1 MRRLPI
7 PAIRLTFDTI
17 DGPKVAE
24 GPAPFRLPISGFR
37 LLSNLK
43 MLGPIPILLS
53 LACLLAC
60 QPQAGDE
67 PETDNLLQYVDPF
80 IGTAEHGHVY
90 PGATVPFG
98 AVQLSPDNGTQG
110 WDWCAGYNYADNV
123 IVGFSHTH
131 LSGTGIGDLCD
142 LSMMP
147 AVSAVDFNT
156 QPEDPKTASYAARFQ
171 HEKEE
176 AEPGYYSVQLEN
188 GIRVELTAARHAG
201 VQRYTFP
208 EGAQKYVLLDLGF
221 AINWDA
227 PVETSIHLQE
237 KGKGATGYRYST
249 GWAKDQRVHF
259 ALDFS
264 APASSITLADST
276 ALLTET
282 AVKGKKLRALFLF
295 PPETTEL
302 TIKTGISS
310 AGEQGARA
318 SLATIADKNFDQ
330 VKAEAQESWQQELGK
345 VQAQTEDETLKKIF
359 YTALYHTC
367 LAPVVFSDPNG
378 GYKACDGN
386 IHQANGYTRYD
397 IFSLWDT
404 FRAANPLYTITQPD
418 KINDFIRSMLAHY
431 EEYGL
436 LPVWS
441 LLGNETNTMTGYH
454 AVPVIADAYL
464 KGYRDYDAELAF
476 EAMKASAMQDIR
488 GTNFYR
494 EYGYIPYDKDGQ
506 SVTKT
511 LEYAFD
517 DWCIAQMAQALGK
530 TEDYETFMQ
539 RAQSYRPLFDPS
551 TGFMRAKLSNGEWK
565 TPFDPQ
571 YSDHNFDVAEY
582 TEGNAWQHSWFVP
595 QDVKGLIELHGGNAP
610 FIAKLDSLFTV
621 SSEITGE
628 NASNDISG
636 LIGQYA
642 HGNEPSHHIAYLY
655 AYAGAHWKA
664 EERVRNIMET
674 QYNTQANGL
683 CGNEDCGQM
692 SAWYV
697 FSAMGFYPV
706 NPSSGIYVLGSP
718 LFEKV
723 SIPLG
728 DGKTFELTTKNH
740 GQPYIQ
746 SATLNGQ
753 PLERPY
759 FTHAELMDGAKLELV
774 MGAEPNKKLWE
785 GGM

>member
-1 MRRLPI
+1 MRLLPI
-7 PAIRLTFDTI
+7 TT
-17 DGPKVAE
+17 
-24 GPAPFRLPISGFR
+24 
-37 LLSNLK
+37 
-43 MLGPIPILLS
+43 ILLP
-53 LACLLAC
+53 LMVCLLAC
-60 QPQAGDE
+60 QPQTEEAAD
-67 PETDNLLQYVDPF
+67 DLLQYVDPF
-80 IGTAEHGHVY
+80 IGTADHGHVY
-90 PGATVPFG
+90 PGASVPFG

-142 LSMMP
+142 ISMMP
-147 AVSAVDFNT
+147 AIATVDFNT
-156 QPEDPKTASYAARFQ
+156 QPEDPKTAAYAARFQ
-171 HEKEE
+171 HANES
-176 AEPGYYSVQLEN
+176 AEPGYYSVQLDN
-188 GIRVELTAARHAG
+188 GVKVELTAASHAG

-208 EGAQKYVLLDLGF
+208 EGGQKFVLLDLGF

-227 PVETSIHLQE
+227 PVETSIHMQE
-237 KGKGATGYRYST
+237 KGKSFTGYRYST

-259 ALDFS
+259 AFDFS
-264 APASSITLADST
+264 VPATGITVADST
-276 ALLTET
+276 VLLTET
-282 AVKGKKLRALFLF
+282 TVRGKKLRMLFLF

-302 TIKTGISS
+302 IVKTGISS
-310 AGEQGARA
+310 ADEQGARA
-318 SLATIADKNFDQ
+318 ALATVADKDFDL
-330 VKAEAQESWQQELGK
+330 VKADAQESWQQELAK
-345 VQAQTEDETLKKIF
+345 VQVQTQDETLKKIF
-359 YTALYHTC
+359 YTALYRTC
-367 LAPVVFSDPNG
+367 LAPVVYSDPNG
-378 GYKACDGN
+378 NYKACDGN
-386 IHQANGYTRYD
+386 IHKANGYNRYD

-418 KINDFIRSMLAHY
+418 KVNDFVRSMLAHY

-454 AVPVIADAYL
+454 AIPVIADAYL

-517 DWCIAQMAQALGK
+517 DWCIAQMAKALGK
-530 TEDYETFMQ
+530 TEDYDTFMK
-539 RAQSYRPLFDPS
+539 RAQSYQQLYDPS

-565 TPFDPQ
+565 APFDPQ
-571 YSDHNFDVAEY
+571 FSDHNFDVAEY

-610 FIAKLDSLFTV
+610 FITKLDSLFTV

-628 NASNDISG
+628 NASADISG

-655 AYAGAHWKA
+655 AYAGAHWKT
-664 EERVRNIMET
+664 EERVRNILET
-674 QYNTQANGL
+674 QYNAQANGL

-706 NPSSGIYVLGSP
+706 NPASGIYVLGSP
-718 LFEKV
+718 MFEKV
-723 SIPLG
+723 RIPVGG
-728 DGKTFELTTKNH
+728 DKAFELTAKNY
-740 GQPYIQ
+740 GQPFIQ

-753 PLERPY
+753 PLGHPY
-759 FTHAELMDGAKLELV
+759 LTHAQLMEGAKLELV
-774 MGAEPNKKLWE
+774 MGPEPNKALWE
-785 GGM
+785 QGMFEE